1 MMIRFFFAFSMAL
14 AWQGYTQK
22 MILSHVEPGNWW
34 VGMKHHQVQVLL
46 HGPQIANYTPSVQG
60 LNVLGIIKTE
70 NPNYLF
76 ITVETQDKNAGTYP
90 IILSDSKKKEVARFE
105 FKLEERI
112 YQSANREGFSS
123 KDVIYLLMPDR
134 FANLYPG
141 QDTYVGMTEPGNRD
155 LPGGRHGGDLQ
166 GIIEHLS
173 YIKELGATTIWTTPL
188 LEDNEPTYSY
198 HGYAQSDLYK
208 VDPRY
213 GSNDWFKGMVL
224 EAHRQGL
231 KVIKDEVPN
240 HWSSKHWMMTDLPTK
255 TWIHEFPTFTRSSYR
270 TSTQMDPYAS
280 EIDVR
285 ASEDAWFDTSMPDMN
300 QSNPLL
306 LNYLIQNTLWWIE
319 FACLDGLRVDTYS
332 YNDKHAIAK
341 WTQSIMEEYP
351 NLNIVGEI
359 WLHNQA
365 QISYW
370 QKESP
375 IGALE
380 SYNSGLPSVMDF
392 TLHDAITQAF
402 SETKQGWDQ
411 GMVRIYENF
420 VNDFLYKNP
429 NNLLVFMENHDTKRF
444 NEIYPNLADYK
455 LALTLVST
463 TRGIPQIYYG
473 SEIGMKGSKEVG
485 DADIRRD
492 FPGGWDTDKQ
502 TAFYAN
508 DDKRRYGREGRTPEQ
523 EAYFQFTKKLLTW
536 RKNQEVIH
544 EGKLVQ
550 YVPENNVYVYFRIQ
564 ESENGLQSSKRLM
577 VVLNN
582 STDEQKINLERFEE
596 SLDVSQL
603 KSVPIRKEI
612 LSDLPI
618 DFSQKT
624 VTIPGKTAWIIEL

>member
-1 MMIRFFFAFSMAL
+1 MMIRFFFAFSMAF
-14 AWQGYTQK
+14 AWQGYAQK
-22 MILSHVEPGNWW
+22 INLSHVEPGNWW

-46 HGPQIANYTPSVQG
+46 NGPQIANYTPSVKG

-90 IILSDSKKKEVARFE
+90 IILSDKKKKEVARFE

-155 LPGGRHGGDLQ
+155 LPGGRHGGDIQ
-166 GIIEHLS
+166 GIIEHLN

-213 GSNDWFKGMVL
+213 GNNSWFKEMVL
-224 EAHRQGL
+224 EAHRQNL

-240 HWSSKHWMMTDLPTK
+240 HWSSKHWMMKDLPTK

-280 EIDVR
+280 ESDVR
-285 ASEDAWFDTSMPDMN
+285 ASEDGWFDTSMPDLN
-300 QSNPLL
+300 QANPLV
-306 LNYLIQNTLWWIE
+306 LNYLIQNTIWWVE
-319 FACLDGLRVDTYS
+319 FAELDGLRVDTYS
-332 YNDKHAIAK
+332 YNDKEAIAK
-341 WTQSIMEEYP
+341 WTKVIMDEYP
-351 NLNIVGEI
+351 NFNMVGEV
-359 WLHNQA
+359 WMHDQA

-370 QKESP
+370 QKDSP
-375 IGALE
+375 ISSLQ
-380 SYNSGLPSVMDF
+380 SYNSNLPAVMDF
-392 TLHDAITQAF
+392 TLHDAFTQAF
-402 SETKQGWDQ
+402 NEPEQGWDK
-411 GMVRIYENF
+411 GMVRFYENF
-420 VNDFLYKNP
+420 VNDFLYKDP
-429 NNLLVFMENHDTKRF
+429 NNLLIFFENHDTQRF
-444 NEIYPNLADYK
+444 NEYCPKIEDYK
-455 LALTLVST
+455 LATTLLAT

-473 SEIGMKGSKEVG
+473 SEIGMKGDKGKG

-492 FPGGWDTDKQ
+492 FPGGWPGDTNNAFTDK
-502 TAFYAN
+502 
-508 DDKRRYGREGRTPEQ
+508 GRTEEQ
-523 EAYFQFTKKLLTW
+523 KAYFDFSKKIWNW
-536 RKNQEVIH
+536 RKGKSVIH
-544 EGKLVQ
+544 SGSFTQFLPQ
-550 YVPENNVYVYFRIQ
+550 NNVYVYFRHN
-564 ESENGLQSSKRLM
+564 ENETVM

-582 STDEQKINLERFEE
+582 SKEAQTLDLSRFSDLIKKHKSSLDIISGNTIPLERTLTIDSKKSYILE
-596 SLDVSQL
+596 L
-603 KSVPIRKEI
+603 K
-612 LSDLPI
+612 
-618 DFSQKT
+618 
-624 VTIPGKTAWIIEL
+624 

>member
-1 MMIRFFFAFSMAL
+1 
-14 AWQGYTQK
+14 
-22 MILSHVEPGNWW
+22 
-34 VGMKHHQVQVLL
+34 
-46 HGPQIANYTPSVQG
+46 
-60 LNVLGIIKTE
+60 
-70 NPNYLF
+70 
-76 ITVETQDKNAGTYP
+76 
-90 IILSDSKKKEVARFE
+90 
-105 FKLEERI
+105 
-112 YQSANREGFSS
+112 
-123 KDVIYLLMPDR
+123 
-134 FANLYPG
+134 
-141 QDTYVGMTEPGNRD
+141 
-155 LPGGRHGGDLQ
+155 
-166 GIIEHLS
+166 
-173 YIKELGATTIWTTPL
+173 
-188 LEDNEPTYSY
+188 
-198 HGYAQSDLYK
+198 
-208 VDPRY
+208 
-213 GSNDWFKGMVL
+213 MVL

-280 EIDVR
+280 ESDVR

-332 YNDKHAIAK
+332 YNDKQAIAK
-341 WTQSIMEEYP
+341 WTQAIMQEYP
-351 NLNIVGEI
+351 NLNVVGEI

-370 QKESP
+370 QKDSP
-375 IGALE
+375 IGALD
-380 SYNSGLPSVMDF
+380 SYNSGLTSVMDF

-402 SETKQGWDQ
+402 NETKQGWDQ

-420 VNDFLYKNP
+420 VNDFLYADP

-444 NEIYPNLADYK
+444 NEICPNLADYK
-455 LALTLVST
+455 LALTLLST

-492 FPGGWDTDKQ
+492 FPGGWETDKQ

-508 DDKRRYGREGRTPEQ
+508 DDKRRNGREGRTPEQ
-523 EAYFQFTKKLLTW
+523 EAYFQFTKKLLNW
-536 RKNQEVIH
+536 RKNQVVIH

-564 ESENGLQSSKRLM
+564 EGENSLQSSKRVM

-582 STDEQKINLERFEE
+582 SMDEQKINLDRFEE

-612 LSDLPI
+612 LSDLSV

-624 VTIPGKTAWIIEL
+624 LTIPGKTAWIIEL

>member
-1 MMIRFFFAFSMAL
+1 MMIRFFFVCSMAL
-14 AWQGYTQK
+14 AWQGYAQK
-22 MILSHVEPGNWW
+22 INLSHVEPGNWW

-90 IILSDSKKKEVARFE
+90 IILSDKKKKEVERFE

-155 LPGGRHGGDLQ
+155 LPGGRHGGDIQ
-166 GIIEHLS
+166 GIIEHLN

-213 GSNDWFKGMVL
+213 GNNSWFKEMVL

-240 HWSSKHWMMTDLPTK
+240 HWSSKHWMMKDLPTK

-280 EIDVR
+280 ESDVR
-285 ASEDAWFDTSMPDMN
+285 ASEDGWFDTSMPDMN

-332 YNDKHAIAK
+332 YNDKQAIAK
-341 WTQSIMEEYP
+341 WTQAIMEEYP
-351 NLNIVGEI
+351 NLNVVGEI

-402 SETKQGWDQ
+402 NETKQGWDQ

-420 VNDFLYKNP
+420 VNDFLYADP

-444 NEIYPNLADYK
+444 NEICPNLADYK
-455 LALTLVST
+455 LALTLLST

-492 FPGGWDTDKQ
+492 FPGGWETDKQ

-508 DDKRRYGREGRTPEQ
+508 DDKRRNGREGRTPEQ
-523 EAYFQFTKKLLTW
+523 EAYFQFTKKLLNW
-536 RKNQEVIH
+536 RKNQVVIH

-564 ESENGLQSSKRLM
+564 EGENGLQSSKRVM

-582 STDEQKINLERFEE
+582 SLDEQKINLDRFEE

-612 LSDLPI
+612 LSDFPI

-624 VTIPGKTAWIIEL
+624 LTIPGKTAWIIEL

>member
-1 MMIRFFFAFSMAL
+1 MMIRFFFAFSMAF
-14 AWQGYTQK
+14 AWQGYAQK
-22 MILSHVEPGNWW
+22 INLSHVEPSNWW

-46 HGPQIANYTPSVQG
+46 HGPQIANYTPSVKG

-90 IILSDSKKKEVARFE
+90 IILSDKKKKEVARFE

-155 LPGGRHGGDLQ
+155 LPGGRHGGDIQ
-166 GIIEHLS
+166 GIIEHLN

-213 GSNDWFKGMVL
+213 GTNSWFKEMVL

-240 HWSSKHWMMTDLPTK
+240 HWSSKHWMMKDLPTK

-280 EIDVR
+280 ESDVR
-285 ASEDAWFDTSMPDMN
+285 ASEDGWFDTSMPDMN

-306 LNYLIQNTLWWIE
+306 LNYLIQNTIWWIE

-332 YNDKHAIAK
+332 YNDKQAIAK
-341 WTQSIMEEYP
+341 WTQAIMEEYP
-351 NLNIVGEI
+351 NLNVVGEI

-402 SETKQGWDQ
+402 NETKQGWDQ

-420 VNDFLYKNP
+420 VNDFLYADP

-444 NEIYPNLADYK
+444 NEICPNLADYK
-455 LALTLVST
+455 LALTLLST

-492 FPGGWDTDKQ
+492 FPGGWETDKQ

-508 DDKRRYGREGRTPEQ
+508 DDKRRNGREGRTPEQ
-523 EAYFQFTKKLLTW
+523 EAYFQFTKKLLNW
-536 RKNQEVIH
+536 RKNQVVIH

-564 ESENGLQSSKRLM
+564 EGENSLQSSKRVM

-582 STDEQKINLERFEE
+582 SMDEQKINLDRFEE

-612 LSDLPI
+612 LSDFPI

-624 VTIPGKTAWIIEL
+624 LTIPGKTAWIIEL